1 MTDYAAVLEHAKA
14 GTLTELEVRDV
25 VAQLRSGVRDHP
37 QRYRIVLAAGWAC
50 LRDAQGGPRGAA
62 LDPDEVRP
70 FIESLLG
77 ARSDPWLVREALG
90 ALCSYLPG
98 EGRYRD
104 RLRDW
109 VHPLDWD
116 EENDVR
122 TVAISALG
130 DLIRTSGVADGVDD
144 LLQLAED
151 PEDDM
156 SDWALRALARATGR
170 AHSELPGTRGGM
182 RSRPELVE
190 RVMADARRLRGSG
203 GAATRRG

>member
-1 MTDYAAVLEHAKA
+1 MTDYGALLDHAKA
-14 GTLTELEVRDV
+14 GTLAELRDL
-25 VAQLRSGVRDHP
+25 VAQLRSGVHDHP
-37 QRYRIVLAAGWAC
+37 QRYRIVLAAAWAC
-50 LRDAQGGPRGAA
+50 LRDPSGGARGAA

-77 ARSDPWLVREALG
+77 ARGDLWPVREALG

-98 EGRYRD
+98 EERYRD

-116 EENDVR
+116 DDNDVR

-130 DLIRTSGVADGVDD
+130 TLIRSSGVTDGVDD
-144 LLQLAED
+144 LLRVAEEPD
-151 PEDDM
+151 DDM

-170 AHSELPGTRGGM
+170 EHAELPGVRGGM

-190 RVMADARRLRGSG
+190 RVVADAKRLRASG
-203 GAATRRG
+203 GSESRGG